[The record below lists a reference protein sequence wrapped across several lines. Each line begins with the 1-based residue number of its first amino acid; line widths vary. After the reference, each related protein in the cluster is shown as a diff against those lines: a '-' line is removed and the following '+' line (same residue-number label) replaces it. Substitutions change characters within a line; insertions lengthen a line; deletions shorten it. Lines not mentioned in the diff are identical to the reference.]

1 MEIGVSL
8 ASYLPWT
15 AVSAWRVAQ
24 WARRAGYAFLQV
36 LPFRTVHMRLAHILP
51 PRYVEEAWNPAYTRR
66 GPDPKTPVLLHDRLL
81 FPSPCQCCALFTV
94 FRALGACWI
103 THDVADLREAKDP
116 LLEVHP
122 GLWLT
127 PEKIVARSKESNLV
141 LDLYHLRRSP
151 RRDEL
156 AHRPP
161 RITTTHSL
169 LGNWRTTLPYLLPL
183 ARVIHVSPNRRDT
196 TELTRFLE
204 CRETELESMLLQC
217 RAEPRIDNYVAEVRL
232 PLAFAGN
239 PSTVRET
246 LRRFRARLA
255 AVIGH

>member
-1 MEIGVSL
+1 MAIGVSL

-24 WARRAGYAFLQV
+24 WARRAGYTFLQV
-36 LPFRTVHMRLAHILP
+36 LPFRTVHIRLAHILP

-94 FRALGACWI
+94 FRALGAQWI
-103 THDVADLREAKDP
+103 THDVADLRGAADV

-127 PEKIVARSKESNLV
+127 PERIVACSKGPRLV
-141 LDLYHLRRSP
+141 LDLFHLRRSP

-156 AHRPP
+156 AHRPS
-161 RITTTHSL
+161 RITTAQSL
-169 LGNWRTTLPYLLPL
+169 LGDWRTTLPLLLPF
-183 ARVIHVSPNRRDT
+183 ARLVHVSPNRRDA

-204 CRETELESMLLQC
+204 CRETELETMLLHC
-217 RAEPRIDNYVAEVRL
+217 RAERRIDDYVAEVKL

-246 LRRFRARLA
+246 LQSFRARLA
-255 AVIGH
+255 TVLEY